1 MLGVRGAPGGGVAAE
16 NWTIPE
22 AGRPLLTRVFCRDAL
37 FGKRLLLVAMQI
49 LAAGG
54 ILAATFRVGE
64 AQPAI
69 ENRRFAMAGENRKSH
84 ASFETEMLLSPKLIQ
99 HWWL

>member
-1 MLGVRGAPGGGVAAE
+1 MLGVRDAPGGGVAAE
-16 NWTIPE
+16 NWAIPE
-22 AGRPLLTRVFCRDAL
+22 AGRPLPTRVFCRNAL
-37 FGKRLLLVAMQI
+37 FGKRVLLVAVQI

-69 ENRRFAMAGENRKSH
+69 ENRRFAMAGENTKSH
-84 ASFETEMLLSPKLIQ
+84 ASFETEMLLSPKFIQ

>member
-1 MLGVRGAPGGGVAAE
+1 MTGARDALVGDAASDS
-16 NWTIPE
+16 WAFPE
-22 AGRPLLTRVFCRDAL
+22 AGRPLLEYVFCRDAL
-37 FGKRLLLVAMQI
+37 FAKRLLLVAMQI

-54 ILAATFRVGE
+54 ILAATFRLGE

-69 ENRRFAMAGENRKSH
+69 KNRRFAMAGENRKSH